1 MTLNRYEHEQIKNQI
16 DGYMI
21 GRRPGESFEIYF
33 ERSKAELISNLEK
46 HIELVKSFDQSDFLK
61 KDK

>member
-1 MTLNRYEHEQIKNQI
+1 MALNRYEHEQIKNQI

-21 GRRPGESFEIYF
+21 GRLSGESSELHFY
-33 ERSKAELISNLEK
+33 RAKAELITNLER
-46 HIELVKSFDQSDFLK
+46 HLELVRTFTPSDFFK